1 MINAEELVRTVWT
14 PLPLR
19 DVTLP
24 NRVWLSPMCQY
35 SADTDGT
42 PTDWHLA
49 HYGARAAGG
58 LGMVMVECTAVA
70 PDMRTTAR
78 DLGLWSEQQ
87 VAGHRRLVQV
97 IETAG
102 SVPAL
107 QLGVAG
113 RKSSHGVPWDNAGT
127 RSAIAPEDGG
137 WEPLAPSAV
146 PFAGLAV
153 PREMTSA
160 DGTRVLEDLDRA
172 SRNAHRAG
180 YRLLELHGANGY
192 LFHQFLSPLANRRTD
207 EWGGDLEARLR
218 FPLEMVRALRSGWPQ
233 DKPLVVRLPAEDL
246 LAGGLTTEDMI
257 FVAQQLGA
265 NGVDM
270 VDLSSGGLVPEA
282 GRLSEPLHNARY
294 GPLFRT
300 AGVPVAASGAVC
312 TSTHLAEAVPG
323 LVDAVLVGRALLRD
337 PYWALRDRGTTFWP
351 RQYHRAF

>member
-1 MINAEELVRTVWT
+1 MTVWT
-14 PLPLR
+14 PLRLR
-19 DVTLP
+19 GLTLP

-35 SADTDGT
+35 SADTDGV

-78 DLGLWSEQQ
+78 DLGIWDEQQ
-87 VAGHRRLVQV
+87 VAGHHRLVEV
-97 IETAG
+97 ISTVG

-127 RSAIAPEDGG
+127 RRAVPAQEGG
-137 WEPLAPSAV
+137 WQPLAPSAI

-153 PREMTSA
+153 PRAISTT
-160 DGTRVLEDLDRA
+160 DGTRLLEDLDRA
-172 SRNAHRAG
+172 ARGADRAG

-192 LFHQFLSPLANRRTD
+192 LFHEFLSPLANHRTD
-207 EWGGDLEARLR
+207 DWGGELQERLR
-218 FPLEMVRALRSGWPQ
+218 FPLEMVRALRSGWPE

-246 LAGGLTTEDMI
+246 LDGGLTTEDMTV
-257 FVAQQLGA
+257 VATRLA
-265 NGVDM
+265 AAGVDM
-270 VDLSSGGLVPEA
+270 VDLSSGALVPEA
-282 GRLSEPLHNARY
+282 PRLTTPLHNARY
-294 GPLFRT
+294 GPRFRA
-300 AGVPVAASGAVC
+300 AGLRTAASGMIAEAA
-312 TSTHLAEAVPG
+312 HLDEAVPG

-337 PYWALRDRGTTFWP
+337 PYWALRAKGSEPTASWP

>member
-1 MINAEELVRTVWT
+1 MTAWT
-14 PLPLR
+14 PLRLR

-70 PDMRTTAR
+70 PDMRTTTR
-78 DLGLWSEQQ
+78 DLGLWNEDQ
-87 VAGHRRLVQV
+87 VEGHRRLADV
-97 IETAG
+97 IATVG
-102 SVPAL
+102 SVPAV

-127 RSAIAPEDGG
+127 RSAVPPDEGG
-137 WEPLAPSAV
+137 WQPLAPSAV

-153 PREMTSA
+153 PAEMSPA
-160 DGTRVLEDLDRA
+160 DGTRLLEDLERA
-172 SRNAHRAG
+172 ARGAHRAG

-192 LFHQFLSPLANRRTD
+192 LFHEFLSPLANRRTD
-207 EWGGDLEARLR
+207 EWGGDLRNRMR
-218 FPLEMVRALRSGWPQ
+218 FPLEMVRALRAGWPE

-246 LAGGLTTEDMI
+246 LDGGLTTGDMTA
-257 FVAQQLGA
+257 VAASLGA
-265 NGVDM
+265 SGVDM
-270 VDLSSGGLVPEA
+270 VDLSSGALVPEA
-282 GRLSEPLHNARY
+282 LRLTGPLHNARY

-300 AGVPVAASGAVC
+300 AGVRTTASGMISEPAHVD
-312 TSTHLAEAVPG
+312 EAIPE
-323 LVDAVLVGRALLRD
+323 LVDAVFVGRALLRD
-337 PYWALRDRGTTFWP
+337 PYWALRAKGSTPIESWP

>member
-1 MINAEELVRTVWT
+1 MTVWT
-14 PLPLR
+14 PLRLR
-19 DVTLP
+19 GLTLP

-35 SADTDGT
+35 SADTDGV

-78 DLGLWSEQQ
+78 DLGIWDEQQ
-87 VAGHRRLVQV
+87 VAGHRRLVEV
-97 IETAG
+97 ISTVG

-127 RSAIAPEDGG
+127 RSAVPAQEGG
-137 WEPLAPSAV
+137 WQPLAPSAI

-153 PREMTSA
+153 PRAISTT
-160 DGTRVLEDLDRA
+160 DGTRLLEDLDRA
-172 SRNAHRAG
+172 ARGADRAG

-192 LFHQFLSPLANRRTD
+192 LFHEFLSPLANHRTD
-207 EWGGDLEARLR
+207 DWGGELQERLR
-218 FPLEMVRALRSGWPQ
+218 FPLDMVRALRSGWPE

-246 LAGGLTTEDMI
+246 LDGGLTTEDMTV
-257 FVAQQLGA
+257 VATRLA
-265 NGVDM
+265 AAGVDM
-270 VDLSSGGLVPEA
+270 VDLSSGALVPEA
-282 GRLSEPLHNARY
+282 PRLTTPLHNARY
-294 GPLFRT
+294 GPRFRA
-300 AGVPVAASGAVC
+300 AGLRTAASGMIAEAA
-312 TSTHLAEAVPG
+312 HLDEAVPG

-337 PYWALRDRGTTFWP
+337 PYWALRAKGSEPTASWP